1 MKTYVH
7 ADTCTRV
14 FTAAKKVETTHVAI
28 DGKMVKQNMVHP
40 HNGTSLSH
48 KRNKALTHA
57 TMWVNL
63 ENIMLS
69 ESGQTPK
76 ATCCMTPFK

>member
-14 FTAAKKVETTHVAI
+14 FTAAKKVETAQVAI
-28 DGKMVKQNMVHP
+28 DGKMDKQNMVHS

-48 KRNKALTHA
+48 KRNKALTHT
-57 TMWVNL
+57 TMRVSL
-63 ENIMLS
+63 ENIMPN